1 MEKYINATRLI
12 GVLDSAIARTM
23 ARGNAKSIDDMWCD
37 MAMQYTKRILEE
49 EISAGGEFRRVVHA
63 HWIEHFEDFLEKVSL
78 LNARLVIL
86 AKILMNQSFVLTVE
100 LSWTR
105 RLSDA
110 YLRGC

>member
-63 HWIEHFEDFLEKVSL
+63 HWIEHFEDFGE
-78 LNARLVIL
+78 
-86 AKILMNQSFVLTVE
+86 SFFVE
-100 LSWTR
+100 
-105 RLSDA
+105 
-110 YLRGC
+110 C